1 MSGDANTDFDLAE
14 FHAEAVGTPSHEDV
28 SEMRELVCETLRDAG
43 LEPEVDELGNVLA
56 TRGGSAG
63 ESETDGD
70 ADGPHIVLNT
80 HMDTVAPH
88 VPYERDGDVVRG
100 RGACDAK
107 GPLAALLAAF
117 LRVEPTAGRVT
128 LAITY
133 DEETLMTGAAG
144 LQETLAP
151 SADGFVVGEPT
162 NLDVCI
168 AARGQCEGT
177 VTIRG
182 EGGHAAQVPAERNAV
197 FGLASV
203 LEALRRYDD
212 ESGPDEDEVLGAPK
226 LTATMLEGGEAPN
239 RVPEACT
246 VTFDRRSVP
255 PETAD
260 SFRADLEAYLKAQD
274 RVPDGL
280 EVSVD
285 LIRPDTPFPKPFVTD
300 ADDRLVRTL
309 RDASGGD
316 VRPFGAATEAGFF
329 AADAPTVVF
338 GPGVLEDDEGGVAH
352 SEREYVRLPDVRA
365 AADALE
371 KTLVELVG

>member
-1 MSGDANTDFDLAE
+1 MAGDADFDLAE
-14 FHAEAVGTPSHEDV
+14 FHAEAVRTPSHEDV
-28 SEMRELVCETLRDAG
+28 SEMRELLLETLRDTG

-56 TRGGSAG
+56 TRGGR
-63 ESETDGD
+63 TDGD
-70 ADGPHIVLNT
+70 GTHIVLNT

-144 LQETLAP
+144 LQERLE
-151 SADGFVVGEPT
+151 ADGFIVGEPT
-162 NLDVCI
+162 DLDVCI

-182 EGGHAAQVPAERNAV
+182 EGGHAAKVPAERNAV
-197 FGLASV
+197 YGLASV
-203 LEALRRYDD
+203 LEALRAYDD
-212 ESGPDEDEVLGAPK
+212 AAGPGADEVLGEPK

-239 RVPEACT
+239 RVPEECQ

-260 SFRADLEAYLKAQD
+260 SFREDLEAFLEAED
-274 RVPDGL
+274 RVPDDL
-280 EVSVD
+280 EVVVD
-285 LIRPDTPFPKPFVTD
+285 LIRPDTPFPKAFVTD
-300 ADDRLVRTL
+300 KDDQLVRTL
-309 RDASGGD
+309 QDASGGT

-329 AADAPTVVF
+329 AAEAPTVVF

-352 SEREYVRLPDVRA
+352 SEREYVRLSDVQA

-371 KTLVELVG
+371 ETLVELVG